1 MSEKNCKDPPAKDDD
16 GVKEDSA
23 ELERRAAVYGL
34 TAKDLLDDSL
44 VVPEG
49 RHVIID
55 GESIKQKGIVTL
67 APKTIDDVKRWI
79 GVPDETAA
87 KGQCCR
93 PPPSSIE
100 AVNTASDLR
109 KQGAAAAHNLRAVA
123 DAYVNGDSRRVA
135 AYAPMLNH
143 LLDRASIIGIF
154 LRRDID
160 IHRGATL
167 EIGRNNRVLFA
178 RHIRIWTG
186 GTLLV
191 RGDAKIDCVTI
202 SGGINFSV
210 ADIVTSVALGRF
222 KQMEMAHG

>member
-1 MSEKNCKDPPAKDDD
+1 MSEKNCKEAPAKTDD
-16 GVKEDSA
+16 GVKEESLD
-23 ELERRAAVYGL
+23 LERRAAVYGL
-34 TAKDLLDDSL
+34 TSKDLLDENL
-44 VVPEG
+44 VVPAG

-55 GESIKQKGIVTL
+55 GESIKQKGVVSLT
-67 APKTIDDVKRWI
+67 PKSIDDVKHWI

-87 KGQCCR
+87 KGSCCK
-93 PPPSSIE
+93 PPTAGIE
-100 AVNTASDLR
+100 AVASASDLR
-109 KQGAAAAHNLRAVA
+109 KQGAAAARNLRAVA
-123 DAYVNGDSRRVA
+123 AAYVNGDSRRVA
-135 AYAPMLNH
+135 AYAPILSH

-186 GTLLV
+186 GRLLV

-202 SGGINFSV
+202 TGGVEFTV

-222 KQMEMAHG
+222 AQMEMANG